1 MQAHVDDT
9 HRKLGE
15 LAAMSR
21 QTQDAEKQILARA
34 TERLE
39 QVQTELKD
47 AGAAALTGGGEKYME
62 LIAERGQLQQV
73 IAQARQHLGAS
84 GDR

>member
-15 LAAMSR
+15 LASMAQ
-21 QTQDAEKQILARA
+21 QTEAAERQILARA

-39 QVQTELKD
+39 EVQSELTKAGPD
-47 AGAAALTGGGEKYME
+47 AMTGGGDKYMQ

-73 IAQARQHLGAS
+73 IAQARQHLGP
-84 GDR
+84 G

>member
-21 QTQDAEKQILARA
+21 QTEAAERQIMTRA

-39 QVQTELKD
+39 QVQVELKV
-47 AGAAALTGGGEKYME
+47 AGAEAMTGGGDKYME

-73 IAQARQHLGAS
+73 IAQARQHLRAQS
-84 GDR
+84 A